1 MSSSILSAISKIR
14 KTRVSTTHKIENPAL
29 HDYKIIFDEYRRKLY
44 INAKVYPDSL
54 DNGED
59 ITEQGISFSKKFGDS
74 DRDLPQQYIHKKL
87 GGDGLYRNVFP
98 LNSKIDISSWLNAQD
113 SVYKHIKEKPDRHA
127 DLQYGINYDSDATEH
142 FGRPFD
148 IYYFY
153 VLYENGKAFGEP
165 LEGVIEN

>member
-1 MSSSILSAISKIR
+1 MSSSILSAISEIQ

-29 HDYKIIFDEYRRKLY
+29 RDYKITYDEFRRKLY

-59 ITEQGISFSKKFGDS
+59 ITEQGISFSKKFGDPN
-74 DRDLPQQYIHKKL
+74 RDLPQQYIHKKL

-98 LNSKIDISSWLNAQD
+98 LNSKIDISN
-113 SVYKHIKEKPDRHA
+113 
-127 DLQYGINYDSDATEH
+127 LQYDINYESDATEH